1 MKNGDNKM
9 LNASN
14 AANNNNDDSDDRNNG
29 KRKTVL
35 HSNKNSK
42 HKYYEPLLY
51 APVSRSF
58 IMYPPPPPPSQQR
71 GSSGGGASSSSM
83 LVPTVSKVTSRINIE
98 AEVDELEDLINIGKK
113 VGTEFK
119 LEPHIEYNIDL
130 AMIRDLLPEMEDL
143 NNMIGQQEFKRQ
155 VVVLILY
162 YSMRLNRKNDDLLHT
177 AIYGEPGIGK
187 TEFAQKLAKIYL
199 KLGILKNGIFKKVR
213 RGDLIAGY
221 LGQTSLKTAEVL
233 KSVRGGVL
241 FIDEAYSIGN
251 SSGKDTQDSYSKE
264 CLDLIN
270 QSLTEMREDDDK
282 YFILMIAGYK
292 DELKRNFFGMNDGL
306 ERRFS
311 IHFTMQSYSPEELM
325 KIFIKKILD
334 GGWSI
339 EEGAITDEFI
349 KEHSA
354 HFKHYGG
361 DMELL
366 FVKCKIAHSKN
377 LLAGKSKIKRCI
389 SKVDVKDGI
398 QLFIKNVNTAHD
410 NSFIKTMYI

>member
-1 MKNGDNKM
+1 MVK
-9 LNASN
+9 SY
-14 AANNNNDDSDDRNNG
+14 NDL
-29 KRKTVL
+29 K
-35 HSNKNSK
+35 
-42 HKYYEPLLY
+42 KYKSEYSSAYGGGYGGVIQRQRQIGGGPIHDGHYSPLL
-51 APVSRSF
+51 
-58 IMYPPPPPPSQQR
+58 
-71 GSSGGGASSSSM
+71 SSSSA
-83 LVPTVSKVTSRINIE
+83 PTRAQKVTTKINIE
-98 AEVDELEDLINIGKK
+98 MEVDTLDDLIHLGKK

-130 AMIRDLLPEMEDL
+130 AMIKSLIPEMEDL
-143 NNMIGQQEFKRQ
+143 NRMIGQEEFKRQ
-155 VVVLILY
+155 VVTLILY

-187 TEFAQKLAKIYL
+187 TEFAQKLANIYL
-199 KLGILKNGIFKKVR
+199 KLGVLKNNIFRKVR
-213 RGDLIAGY
+213 RSDLIAGY

-270 QSLTEMREDDDK
+270 QSLTEIREGDDK

-311 IHFTMQSYSPEELM
+311 IHFTMEQYSPKELTE
-325 KIFIKKILD
+325 IFIKKTND
-334 GGWSI
+334 SGWSV
-339 EEGAITDEFI
+339 EEGALTEEFM
-349 KEHSA
+349 KEHYS
-354 HFKHYGG
+354 HFKYFGG

-366 FVKCKIAHSKN
+366 FVKCKITHSKN
-377 LLAGKSKIKRCI
+377 LLAGKSKNKKCI
-389 SKVDVKDGI
+389 SAADIKDGFD
-398 QLFIKNVNTAHD
+398 LFMKNSSGAD
-410 NSFIKTMYI
+410 SSLSFMKSMYI

>member
-1 MKNGDNKM
+1 MVKYSTD
-9 LNASN
+9 L
-14 AANNNNDDSDDRNNG
+14 
-29 KRKTVL
+29 RKYK
-35 HSNKNSK
+35 SE
-42 HKYYEPLLY
+42 Y
-51 APVSRSF
+51 
-58 IMYPPPPPPSQQR
+58 
-71 GSSGGGASSSSM
+71 SSAYGGGGYGGGAYGGGGYGGGGYGGGGYGGGSINGPTLKTHDDGIYIQSSSSAS
-83 LVPTVSKVTSRINIE
+83 TRAQKITTKINIE
-98 AEVDELEDLINIGKK
+98 MEVEMLDDLIHLGKK

-130 AMIRDLLPEMEDL
+130 VMIKSLISEMEDL
-143 NNMIGQQEFKRQ
+143 NGMIGQEEFKKQ
-155 VVVLILY
+155 VVTLILY

-187 TEFAQKLAKIYL
+187 TEFAQKLANIYL
-199 KLGILKNGIFKKVR
+199 KLGVLKNNIFRKVR
-213 RGDLIAGY
+213 RSDLIAGY

-270 QSLTEMREDDDK
+270 QSLTEMREGDDK

-311 IHFTMQSYSPEELM
+311 IHFTMEPYSPKELTE
-325 KIFIKKILD
+325 IFIKKTND
-334 GGWSI
+334 SGWSV
-339 EEGAITDEFI
+339 EEGALTEEFI
-349 KEHSA
+349 KEHYSN
-354 HFKHYGG
+354 FKYFGG

-366 FVKCKIAHSKN
+366 FVKCKITHSKN
-377 LLAGKSKIKRCI
+377 LLAGKSKNKKCI
-389 SKVDVKDGI
+389 SAADIKDGFD
-398 QLFIKNVNTAHD
+398 LFMKNSSGAD
-410 NSFIKTMYI
+410 SSLSFMKSMYI

>member
-1 MKNGDNKM
+1 MDKNTKTSIKKNKKT
-9 LNASN
+9 NEDGGYKASRFIKPLHPGLTF
-14 AANNNNDDSDDRNNG
+14 NDSYPIYPIYPQD
-29 KRKTVL
+29 
-35 HSNKNSK
+35 
-42 HKYYEPLLY
+42 YY
-51 APVSRSF
+51 
-58 IMYPPPPPPSQQR
+58 YPPSSSLARSNPIPPPLPLNQ
-71 GSSGGGASSSSM
+71 A
-83 LVPTVSKVTSRINIE
+83 PPITTKIIIE
-98 AEVDELEDLINIGKK
+98 MDVETLDDLIHLGKK

-130 AMIRDLLPEMEDL
+130 AMIQDLLPEMEDL
-143 NNMIGQQEFKRQ
+143 NNMIGQEEFKKQ
-155 VVVLILY
+155 VVTLILY

-199 KLGILKNGIFKKVR
+199 KLGVLRNNIFRKVR
-213 RGDLIAGY
+213 RSDLIAGF

-270 QSLTEMREDDDK
+270 QSLTEMREGDDK

-311 IHFTMQSYSPEELM
+311 IHFTMEPYNAKELVD
-325 KIFIKKILD
+325 IFIKKVLEN
-334 GGWSI
+334 GWGI
-339 EEGAITDEFI
+339 ERGALTEEFM
-349 KEHSA
+349 KEHYA
-354 HFKHYGG
+354 CFKFFGG

-366 FVKCKIAHSKN
+366 FVKCKITHSKN
-377 LLAGKSKIKRCI
+377 LLAGKSKMKRCI
-389 SKVDVKDGI
+389 SEMDIKGGFE
-398 QLFIKNVNTAHD
+398 LFMKNSSGADPMT
-410 NSFIKTMYI
+410 SLMKSMYI

>member
-1 MKNGDNKM
+1 MDKNNTKFGIKKNKKIHEDGGGYKG
-9 LNASN
+9 S
-14 AANNNNDDSDDRNNG
+14 RFT
-29 KRKTVL
+29 R
-35 HSNKNSK
+35 
-42 HKYYEPLLY
+42 PLLTLNSSY
-51 APVSRSF
+51 PRHSEDSSYPYYSSILSRPSVNQPV
-58 IMYPPPPPPSQQR
+58 QQ
-71 GSSGGGASSSSM
+71 
-83 LVPTVSKVTSRINIE
+83 PITTRINIE
-98 AEVDELEDLINIGKK
+98 MDVETLDDLIHLGKK

-119 LEPHIEYNIDL
+119 LKPYIEYNIDL
-130 AMIRDLLPEMEDL
+130 AMIHDLLPEMEDL
-143 NNMIGQQEFKRQ
+143 NAMIGQSEFKKQ
-155 VVVLILY
+155 VVTLILY

-187 TEFAQKLAKIYL
+187 TEFAQRLAKIYL
-199 KLGILKNGIFKKVR
+199 KLGVLRNNTFRKVR
-213 RGDLIAGY
+213 RSDLIAGF
-221 LGQTSLKTAEVL
+221 LGQTALKTVEVL

-311 IHFTMQSYSPEELM
+311 IHFTMEPYDAKELVD
-325 KIFIKKILD
+325 IFAKKVLES
-334 GGWSI
+334 GWGLERDALTES
-339 EEGAITDEFI
+339 FM
-349 KEHSA
+349 KEHYTS
-354 HFKHYGG
+354 FKYYGG

-366 FVKCKIAHSKN
+366 FVKCKITHSKN

-389 SKVDVKDGI
+389 SEMDVKDGFS
-398 QLFIKNVNTAHD
+398 LFMKNSSGAD
-410 NSFIKTMYI
+410 PMASFMKSMYI

>member
-1 MKNGDNKM
+1 MVK
-9 LNASN
+9 SY
-14 AANNNNDDSDDRNNG
+14 NDL
-29 KRKTVL
+29 K
-35 HSNKNSK
+35 
-42 HKYYEPLLY
+42 KYKSEYSSAYGGGYGGVIQRQRQIGGGPIHDGHYSPLL
-51 APVSRSF
+51 
-58 IMYPPPPPPSQQR
+58 
-71 GSSGGGASSSSM
+71 SSSSA
-83 LVPTVSKVTSRINIE
+83 PTRAQKVTTKINIE
-98 AEVDELEDLINIGKK
+98 MEVDTLDDLIHLGKK

-130 AMIRDLLPEMEDL
+130 AMIKSLIPEMEDL
-143 NNMIGQQEFKRQ
+143 NRMIGQEEFKRQ
-155 VVVLILY
+155 VVTLILY

-187 TEFAQKLAKIYL
+187 TEFAQKLANIYL
-199 KLGILKNGIFKKVR
+199 KLGVLKNNIFRKVR
-213 RGDLIAGY
+213 RSDLIAGY

-270 QSLTEMREDDDK
+270 QSLTEMREGDDK

-311 IHFTMQSYSPEELM
+311 IHFTMEQYSPKELTE
-325 KIFIKKILD
+325 IFIKKTND
-334 GGWSI
+334 SGWSV
-339 EEGAITDEFI
+339 EEGALTEEFM
-349 KEHSA
+349 KEHYS
-354 HFKHYGG
+354 HFKYFGG

-366 FVKCKIAHSKN
+366 FVKCKITHSKN
-377 LLAGKSKIKRCI
+377 LLAGKSKNKKCI
-389 SKVDVKDGI
+389 SAADIKDGFD
-398 QLFIKNVNTAHD
+398 LFMKNSSGAD
-410 NSFIKTMYI
+410 SSLSFMKSMYI

>member
-1 MKNGDNKM
+1 MDKNNTKTSIKKDKKNQDGGYKSSR
-9 LNASN
+9 LIRPLHPGLTF
-14 AANNNNDDSDDRNNG
+14 NDS
-29 KRKTVL
+29 
-35 HSNKNSK
+35 
-42 HKYYEPLLY
+42 
-51 APVSRSF
+51 
-58 IMYPPPPPPSQQR
+58 YPIYPRYSQD
-71 GSSGGGASSSSM
+71 SSSSYPYYSSI
-83 LVPTVSKVTSRINIE
+83 LSRPAATPTVSQPVQKITTQIIIE
-98 AEVDELEDLINIGKK
+98 MDVETLDDLIHLGKK

-130 AMIRDLLPEMEDL
+130 AMIRDLLPDMEDL
-143 NNMIGQQEFKRQ
+143 NNMIGQEEFKNQ
-155 VVVLILY
+155 VVTLILY

-199 KLGILKNGIFKKVR
+199 KLGVLRNNIFRKVR
-213 RGDLIAGY
+213 RSDLIAGF
-221 LGQTSLKTAEVL
+221 LGQTALKTAEVL

-270 QSLTEMREDDDK
+270 QSLTEMREGDDK

-311 IHFTMQSYSPEELM
+311 IHFTMEPYNAKELVN
-325 KIFIKKILD
+325 IFIKKVLEN
-334 GGWSI
+334 GWGVERGALT
-339 EEGAITDEFI
+339 EEFM
-349 KEHSA
+349 KEHYA
-354 HFKHYGG
+354 CFKFFGG

-366 FVKCKIAHSKN
+366 FVKCKITHSKN
-377 LLAGKSKIKRCI
+377 LLAGKSKMKRCI
-389 SKVDVKDGI
+389 SEMDIKDGFE
-398 QLFIKNVNTAHD
+398 LFMKNSSGADPMTSLIK
-410 NSFIKTMYI
+410 SMYI

>member
-1 MKNGDNKM
+1 MDKNNTKNSIKKNKKIYE
-9 LNASN
+9 
-14 AANNNNDDSDDRNNG
+14 NG
-29 KRKTVL
+29 GYNGVL
-35 HSNKNSK
+35 HPSLHSTLYPRYLGNSPSS
-42 HKYYEPLLY
+42 YYSSILSRP
-51 APVSRSF
+51 AAASQPVQK
-58 IMYPPPPPPSQQR
+58 I
-71 GSSGGGASSSSM
+71 
-83 LVPTVSKVTSRINIE
+83 TTRINIE
-98 AEVDELEDLINIGKK
+98 MDVETLEDLIHLGKK

-143 NNMIGQQEFKRQ
+143 NNMIGQDEFKKQ
-155 VVVLILY
+155 VVTLILY

-199 KLGILKNGIFKKVR
+199 KMGVLRNNIFRKVR
-213 RGDLIAGY
+213 RGDLIAGF

-233 KSVRGGVL
+233 NSVRGGVL

-270 QSLTEMREDDDK
+270 QSLTEMREGDDK

-311 IHFTMQSYSPEELM
+311 IHFTMEPYNAKEMVDIFTKKVLESGWGIEHGALTEEFM
-325 KIFIKKILD
+325 
-334 GGWSI
+334 
-339 EEGAITDEFI
+339 T
-349 KEHSA
+349 EHYEC
-354 HFKHYGG
+354 FKFFGG

-389 SKVDVKDGI
+389 SVMDVKYGFA
-398 QLFIKNVNTAHD
+398 LFMKNSSGADPMT
-410 NSFIKTMYI
+410 SLMKSMYI

>member
-1 MKNGDNKM
+1 MDVET
-9 LNASN
+9 L
-14 AANNNNDDSDDRNNG
+14 D
-29 KRKTVL
+29 
-35 HSNKNSK
+35 
-42 HKYYEPLLY
+42 
-51 APVSRSF
+51 
-58 IMYPPPPPPSQQR
+58 
-71 GSSGGGASSSSM
+71 
-83 LVPTVSKVTSRINIE
+83 
-98 AEVDELEDLINIGKK
+98 DLIHLGKK

-130 AMIRDLLPEMEDL
+130 AMIQDLLPEMEDL
-143 NNMIGQQEFKRQ
+143 NNMIGQEEFKKQ
-155 VVVLILY
+155 VVTLILY

-199 KLGILKNGIFKKVR
+199 KLGVLRNNIFRKVR
-213 RGDLIAGY
+213 RSDLIAGF
-221 LGQTSLKTAEVL
+221 LGQTSLKTADVL

-270 QSLTEMREDDDK
+270 QSLTEMREGDDK

-311 IHFTMQSYSPEELM
+311 IHFTMEPYNAKELVD
-325 KIFIKKILD
+325 IFIKKVLEN
-334 GGWSI
+334 GWGVERGALT
-339 EEGAITDEFI
+339 EEFM
-349 KEHSA
+349 KEHYA
-354 HFKHYGG
+354 CFKFFGG

-366 FVKCKIAHSKN
+366 FVKCKITHSKN
-377 LLAGKSKIKRCI
+377 LLAGKSKMKRCI
-389 SKVDVKDGI
+389 SEMDIKDGFE
-398 QLFIKNVNTAHD
+398 LFMKNSSGADPMT
-410 NSFIKTMYI
+410 SLMKSMYI

>member
-1 MKNGDNKM
+1 MDKNNTKIGIKKNKKIHEDGGYKSSRFVRP
-9 LNASN
+9 LHPGLTFNESHSRHPQ
-14 AANNNNDDSDDRNNG
+14 DSYR
-29 KRKTVL
+29 
-35 HSNKNSK
+35 
-42 HKYYEPLLY
+42 
-51 APVSRSF
+51 
-58 IMYPPPPPPSQQR
+58 YP
-71 GSSGGGASSSSM
+71 SSSILASSR
-83 LVPTVSKVTSRINIE
+83 PTPSHFLNLNQITTRINIE
-98 AEVDELEDLINIGKK
+98 MDVETLDDLIHLGKK

-119 LEPHIEYNIDL
+119 LEPYIEYNIDL

-143 NNMIGQQEFKRQ
+143 NAMIGQSEFKKQ
-155 VVVLILY
+155 VVTLILY

-187 TEFAQKLAKIYL
+187 TEFAQRLAKIYL
-199 KLGILKNGIFKKVR
+199 KLGVLRNNIFRKVR
-213 RGDLIAGY
+213 RSDLIAGF
-221 LGQTSLKTAEVL
+221 LGQTALKTAEVL

-270 QSLTEMREDDDK
+270 QSLTEMREGDDK

-311 IHFTMQSYSPEELM
+311 IHFTMEPYDAKELVDIFTKKVLESGWGIERGALTEEFM
-325 KIFIKKILD
+325 KERYA
-334 GGWSI
+334 S
-339 EEGAITDEFI
+339 
-349 KEHSA
+349 
-354 HFKHYGG
+354 FKYYGG

-366 FVKCKIAHSKN
+366 FVKCKITHSKN

-389 SKVDVKDGI
+389 SDMDVKDGFS
-398 QLFIKNVNTAHD
+398 LFMKNSSGPDPMA
-410 NSFIKTMYI
+410 SFMKSMYI

>member
-1 MKNGDNKM
+1 MVK
-9 LNASN
+9 SY
-14 AANNNNDDSDDRNNG
+14 NDL
-29 KRKTVL
+29 K
-35 HSNKNSK
+35 
-42 HKYYEPLLY
+42 KYKSEYSSAYGGGYGGVIQRQRQRQIGGGPIHDGHYCPLL
-51 APVSRSF
+51 
-58 IMYPPPPPPSQQR
+58 
-71 GSSGGGASSSSM
+71 SSSSA
-83 LVPTVSKVTSRINIE
+83 PTRAQKVTTKINIE
-98 AEVDELEDLINIGKK
+98 MEVDTLDDLIHLGKK

-130 AMIRDLLPEMEDL
+130 AMIKSLIPEMEDL
-143 NNMIGQQEFKRQ
+143 NGMIGQEEFKRQ
-155 VVVLILY
+155 VVTLILY

-187 TEFAQKLAKIYL
+187 TEFAQKLANIYL
-199 KLGILKNGIFKKVR
+199 KLGVLKNNIFRKVR
-213 RGDLIAGY
+213 RSDLIAGY

-270 QSLTEMREDDDK
+270 QSLTEMREGDDK

-311 IHFTMQSYSPEELM
+311 IHFTMEQYSPKELTE
-325 KIFIKKILD
+325 IFIKKTND
-334 GGWSI
+334 SGWSV
-339 EEGAITDEFI
+339 EEGALTEEFI
-349 KEHSA
+349 KEHYS
-354 HFKHYGG
+354 HFKYFGG

-366 FVKCKIAHSKN
+366 FVKCKITHSKN
-377 LLAGKSKIKRCI
+377 LLAGKSKNKKCI
-389 SKVDVKDGI
+389 SAADIKDGFD
-398 QLFIKNVNTAHD
+398 LFMKNSSGAD
-410 NSFIKTMYI
+410 SSLSFMKSMYI

>member
-1 MKNGDNKM
+1 MDKNNTKNGIKKNKKTYEVGGYK
-9 LNASN
+9 ASN
-14 AANNNNDDSDDRNNG
+14 RP
-29 KRKTVL
+29 L
-35 HSNKNSK
+35 HPEITLDPSHRS
-42 HKYYEPLLY
+42 LY
-51 APVSRSF
+51 PR
-58 IMYPPPPPPSQQR
+58 YPENLYNYPSSILGRPPTNQQVQ
-71 GSSGGGASSSSM
+71 
-83 LVPTVSKVTSRINIE
+83 VPITTRINIE
-98 AEVDELEDLINIGKK
+98 MDVETLDDLIHLGKK

-119 LEPHIEYNIDL
+119 LEPYIEYNIDL
-130 AMIRDLLPEMEDL
+130 AMIQDLLPEMEDL
-143 NNMIGQQEFKRQ
+143 DAMIGQEEFKKQ
-155 VVVLILY
+155 VVTLILY

-199 KLGILKNGIFKKVR
+199 KLGVLRNNIFRKVR
-213 RGDLIAGY
+213 RSDLIAGF
-221 LGQTSLKTAEVL
+221 LGQTALKTAEVL

-270 QSLTEMREDDDK
+270 QSLTEMREGDDK

-311 IHFTMQSYSPEELM
+311 IHFTMEPYNPKELVD
-325 KIFIKKILD
+325 IFTKKVLES
-334 GGWSI
+334 GWGV
-339 EEGAITDEFI
+339 ERGALTEEFI
-349 KEHSA
+349 KEHYA
-354 HFKHYGG
+354 NFKYYGG

-366 FVKCKIAHSKN
+366 FVKCKITHSKN

-389 SKVDVKDGI
+389 SEMDVKDGFE
-398 QLFIKNVNTAHD
+398 LFMKNSSGVDPMTSLIK
-410 NSFIKTMYI
+410 SMYI

>member
-1 MKNGDNKM
+1 MVK
-9 LNASN
+9 SY
-14 AANNNNDDSDDRNNG
+14 NDLKKYKSEYSSAYGGGYGGVIQRQRQIGGGPIHDGHDS
-29 KRKTVL
+29 
-35 HSNKNSK
+35 
-42 HKYYEPLLY
+42 PLL
-51 APVSRSF
+51 
-58 IMYPPPPPPSQQR
+58 
-71 GSSGGGASSSSM
+71 SSSSA
-83 LVPTVSKVTSRINIE
+83 PTRAQKVTTKINIE
-98 AEVDELEDLINIGKK
+98 MEVDTLDDLIHLGKK

-130 AMIRDLLPEMEDL
+130 AMIKSLIPEMEDL
-143 NNMIGQQEFKRQ
+143 NRMIGQEEFKRQ
-155 VVVLILY
+155 VVTLILY

-187 TEFAQKLAKIYL
+187 TEFAQKLANIYL
-199 KLGILKNGIFKKVR
+199 KLGVLKNNIFRKVR
-213 RGDLIAGY
+213 RSDLIAGY

-270 QSLTEMREDDDK
+270 QSLTEMREGDDK

-311 IHFTMQSYSPEELM
+311 IHFTMEQYSPKELTE
-325 KIFIKKILD
+325 IFIKKTND
-334 GGWSI
+334 SGWSV
-339 EEGAITDEFI
+339 EEGALTEEFM
-349 KEHSA
+349 KEHYS
-354 HFKHYGG
+354 HFKYFGG

-366 FVKCKIAHSKN
+366 FVKCKITHSKN
-377 LLAGKSKIKRCI
+377 LLAGKSKNKKCI
-389 SKVDVKDGI
+389 SAADIKDGFD
-398 QLFIKNVNTAHD
+398 LFMKNSSGAD
-410 NSFIKTMYI
+410 SSLSFMKSMYI

>member
-1 MKNGDNKM
+1 MSKNSDDDKHKKRHIVIPTHKQNKYKYYDPSS
-9 LNASN
+9 LHYRSHIFFPQQQTNAGLLSVPSVSN
-14 AANNNNDDSDDRNNG
+14 A
-29 KRKTVL
+29 
-35 HSNKNSK
+35 
-42 HKYYEPLLY
+42 PL
-51 APVSRSF
+51 
-58 IMYPPPPPPSQQR
+58 PPPIQ
-71 GSSGGGASSSSM
+71 
-83 LVPTVSKVTSRINIE
+83 KIKSRINIE
-98 AEVDELEDLINIGKK
+98 AEVDDLIDLINIGKK

-155 VVVLILY
+155 IVILILY

-199 KLGILKNGIFKKVR
+199 KLGVLKNGIFRKVR

-270 QSLTEMREDDDK
+270 QSLTEMREEDDK

-311 IHFTMQSYSPEELM
+311 IHFTMEPYSPQEM
-325 KIFIKKILD
+325 VQIFIKKSLD
-334 GGWSI
+334 GGWNVD
-339 EEGAITDEFI
+339 EGAITDDFI

-354 HFKHYGG
+354 HFKHHGG

-377 LLAGKSKIKRCI
+377 LLAGTSKIKRCI
-389 SKVDVKDGI
+389 SKMDMKDGI
-398 QLFIKNVNTAHD
+398 QLFIKNSNASD
-410 NSFIKTMYI
+410 DKSFIKNMYI

>member
-1 MKNGDNKM
+1 M
-9 LNASN
+9 
-14 AANNNNDDSDDRNNG
+14 
-29 KRKTVL
+29 
-35 HSNKNSK
+35 NKNNTKTGIKKSK
-42 HKYYEPLLY
+42 KTNEDDGGYKGSRFIRPLHPGLTLNDSY
-51 APVSRSF
+51 PRYPQDSPYPSYP
-58 IMYPPPPPPSQQR
+58 YPPPSSILARSKTPSNQTPPLSI
-71 GSSGGGASSSSM
+71 
-83 LVPTVSKVTSRINIE
+83 TTKIKIE
-98 AEVDELEDLINIGKK
+98 MDVETLDDLIHLGKK

-119 LEPHIEYNIDL
+119 LEPYIEYNIDL

-143 NNMIGQQEFKRQ
+143 NAMIGQEEFKKQ
-155 VVVLILY
+155 VVTLILY
-162 YSMRLNRKNDDLLHT
+162 YSMCLNRKNDDLLHT

-199 KLGILKNGIFKKVR
+199 KLGVLRNNVFRKVR
-213 RGDLIAGY
+213 RSDLIAGF
-221 LGQTSLKTAEVL
+221 LGQTALKTAEVL

-270 QSLTEMREDDDK
+270 QSLTEMREGDDK

-311 IHFTMQSYSPEELM
+311 IHFTMEPYNPKELVD
-325 KIFIKKILD
+325 IFTKKVLES
-334 GGWSI
+334 GWGV
-339 EEGAITDEFI
+339 ERGALTEEFI
-349 KEHSA
+349 KEHYA
-354 HFKHYGG
+354 NFKYYGG

-366 FVKCKIAHSKN
+366 FVKCKITHSKN

-389 SKVDVKDGI
+389 SEMDVNDGFA
-398 QLFIKNVNTAHD
+398 LFMKNSSGADPMTSLIK
-410 NSFIKTMYI
+410 SMYI

>member
-1 MKNGDNKM
+1 MDVET
-9 LNASN
+9 L
-14 AANNNNDDSDDRNNG
+14 D
-29 KRKTVL
+29 
-35 HSNKNSK
+35 
-42 HKYYEPLLY
+42 
-51 APVSRSF
+51 
-58 IMYPPPPPPSQQR
+58 
-71 GSSGGGASSSSM
+71 
-83 LVPTVSKVTSRINIE
+83 
-98 AEVDELEDLINIGKK
+98 DLIHLGKK

-143 NNMIGQQEFKRQ
+143 NNMIGQDEFKKQ
-155 VVVLILY
+155 VVTLILY

-199 KLGILKNGIFKKVR
+199 KMGVLRNNIFRKVR
-213 RGDLIAGY
+213 RGDLIAGF

-233 KSVRGGVL
+233 NSVRGGVL

-270 QSLTEMREDDDK
+270 QSLTEMREGDDK

-311 IHFTMQSYSPEELM
+311 IHFTMEPYNAKEMVDIFTKKVLESGWGIERGALTEEFM
-325 KIFIKKILD
+325 
-334 GGWSI
+334 
-339 EEGAITDEFI
+339 T
-349 KEHSA
+349 EHYEC
-354 HFKHYGG
+354 FKFFGG

-389 SKVDVKDGI
+389 SVMDVKDGFA
-398 QLFIKNVNTAHD
+398 LFMKNSSGADPMT
-410 NSFIKTMYI
+410 SLMKSMYI

>member
-1 MKNGDNKM
+1 MDVET
-9 LNASN
+9 L
-14 AANNNNDDSDDRNNG
+14 D
-29 KRKTVL
+29 
-35 HSNKNSK
+35 
-42 HKYYEPLLY
+42 
-51 APVSRSF
+51 
-58 IMYPPPPPPSQQR
+58 
-71 GSSGGGASSSSM
+71 
-83 LVPTVSKVTSRINIE
+83 
-98 AEVDELEDLINIGKK
+98 DLIHLGKK

-130 AMIRDLLPEMEDL
+130 AMIQDLLPEMEDL
-143 NNMIGQQEFKRQ
+143 NNMIGQEEFKKQ
-155 VVVLILY
+155 VVTLILY

-199 KLGILKNGIFKKVR
+199 KLGVLRNNIFRKVR
-213 RGDLIAGY
+213 RSDLIAGF

-270 QSLTEMREDDDK
+270 QSLTEMREGDDK

-311 IHFTMQSYSPEELM
+311 IHFTMEPYNAKELVD
-325 KIFIKKILD
+325 IFIKKVLEN
-334 GGWSI
+334 GWGVERGALT
-339 EEGAITDEFI
+339 EEFM
-349 KEHSA
+349 KEHYA
-354 HFKHYGG
+354 CFKFFGG

-366 FVKCKIAHSKN
+366 FVKCKITHSKN
-377 LLAGKSKIKRCI
+377 LLAGKSKMKRCI
-389 SKVDVKDGI
+389 SEMDIKGGFE
-398 QLFIKNVNTAHD
+398 LFMKNSSGADPMT
-410 NSFIKTMYI
+410 SLMKSMYI

>member
-1 MKNGDNKM
+1 MVK
-9 LNASN
+9 SY
-14 AANNNNDDSDDRNNG
+14 NDL
-29 KRKTVL
+29 K
-35 HSNKNSK
+35 
-42 HKYYEPLLY
+42 KYKSEYSSAYGGGYGGGGYSGVIQRQRQIGGGPIHDGHYSPLL
-51 APVSRSF
+51 
-58 IMYPPPPPPSQQR
+58 
-71 GSSGGGASSSSM
+71 SSSSA
-83 LVPTVSKVTSRINIE
+83 PTRAQKVTTKINIE
-98 AEVDELEDLINIGKK
+98 MEVDTLDDLIHLGKK

-130 AMIRDLLPEMEDL
+130 AMIKSLIPEMEDL
-143 NNMIGQQEFKRQ
+143 NRMIGQEEFKRQ
-155 VVVLILY
+155 VVTLILY

-187 TEFAQKLAKIYL
+187 TEFAQKLANIYL
-199 KLGILKNGIFKKVR
+199 KLGVLKNNIFRKVR
-213 RGDLIAGY
+213 RSDLIAGY

-270 QSLTEMREDDDK
+270 QSLTEMREGDDK

-311 IHFTMQSYSPEELM
+311 IHFTMEQYSPKELTE
-325 KIFIKKILD
+325 IFIKKTND
-334 GGWSI
+334 SGWSV
-339 EEGAITDEFI
+339 EEGALTEEFM
-349 KEHSA
+349 KEHYS
-354 HFKHYGG
+354 HFKYFGG

-366 FVKCKIAHSKN
+366 FVKCKITHSKN
-377 LLAGKSKIKRCI
+377 LLAGKSKNKKCI
-389 SKVDVKDGI
+389 SAADIKDGFD
-398 QLFIKNVNTAHD
+398 LFMKNSSGAD
-410 NSFIKTMYI
+410 SSLSFMKSMYI

>member
-1 MKNGDNKM
+1 M
-9 LNASN
+9 
-14 AANNNNDDSDDRNNG
+14 
-29 KRKTVL
+29 
-35 HSNKNSK
+35 NKNNTKLSIK
-42 HKYYEPLLY
+42 KNKKTNEDGGGYKG
-51 APVSRSF
+51 SRFIRSLHPGLTSF
-58 IMYPPPPPPSQQR
+58 NDSYPMYPRHPEDSYYPPPPPSSILSRPPNQQ
-71 GSSGGGASSSSM
+71 
-83 LVPTVSKVTSRINIE
+83 VPITTKIIIE
-98 AEVDELEDLINIGKK
+98 MDVETLDDLIHLGKK

-130 AMIRDLLPEMEDL
+130 AIIRDLLPEMEDL
-143 NNMIGQQEFKRQ
+143 NAMIGQEEFKKQ
-155 VVVLILY
+155 VVTLILY

-199 KLGILKNGIFKKVR
+199 KMGVLRNNIFRKVR
-213 RGDLIAGY
+213 RSDLIAGF
-221 LGQTSLKTAEVL
+221 LGQTALKTAEVL

-270 QSLTEMREDDDK
+270 QSLTEMREGDDK

-311 IHFTMQSYSPEELM
+311 IHFTMEPYNTKELVD
-325 KIFIKKILD
+325 IFIKKVLES
-334 GGWSI
+334 GWGVERGALT
-339 EEGAITDEFI
+339 EEFM
-349 KEHSA
+349 KEHYA
-354 HFKHYGG
+354 CFKYFGG

-377 LLAGKSKIKRCI
+377 LLAGKSKMKRCI
-389 SKVDVKDGI
+389 SEMDIKDGFT
-398 QLFIKNVNTAHD
+398 LFMKNSSGAD
-410 NSFIKTMYI
+410 PMASFMKTMYI

>member
-1 MKNGDNKM
+1 MVK
-9 LNASN
+9 SY
-14 AANNNNDDSDDRNNG
+14 NDL
-29 KRKTVL
+29 K
-35 HSNKNSK
+35 
-42 HKYYEPLLY
+42 KYKSEYSSAY
-51 APVSRSF
+51 GGGYGGGGYSGVV
-58 IMYPPPPPPSQQR
+58 QR
-71 GSSGGGASSSSM
+71 QRQISGGPIHDGHYSPLISSSSA
-83 LVPTVSKVTSRINIE
+83 PTRAQKITTKINIE
-98 AEVDELEDLINIGKK
+98 MEVDTLDDLIHLGKK

-130 AMIRDLLPEMEDL
+130 AMIKSLIPEMEDL
-143 NNMIGQQEFKRQ
+143 NRMIGQEEFKRQ
-155 VVVLILY
+155 VVTLILY

-187 TEFAQKLAKIYL
+187 TEFAQKLANIYL
-199 KLGILKNGIFKKVR
+199 KLGVLKNNIFRKVR
-213 RGDLIAGY
+213 RSDLIAGY

-270 QSLTEMREDDDK
+270 QSLTEMREGDDK

-311 IHFTMQSYSPEELM
+311 IHFTMEQYSPKELTE
-325 KIFIKKILD
+325 IFIKKTND
-334 GGWSI
+334 SGWSV
-339 EEGAITDEFI
+339 EEGALTEEFM
-349 KEHSA
+349 KEHYS
-354 HFKHYGG
+354 HFKYFGG

-366 FVKCKIAHSKN
+366 FVKCKITHSKN
-377 LLAGKSKIKRCI
+377 LLAGKSKNKKCI
-389 SKVDVKDGI
+389 SAADIKDGFD
-398 QLFIKNVNTAHD
+398 LFMKNSNGAD
-410 NSFIKTMYI
+410 SSLSFMKSMYI